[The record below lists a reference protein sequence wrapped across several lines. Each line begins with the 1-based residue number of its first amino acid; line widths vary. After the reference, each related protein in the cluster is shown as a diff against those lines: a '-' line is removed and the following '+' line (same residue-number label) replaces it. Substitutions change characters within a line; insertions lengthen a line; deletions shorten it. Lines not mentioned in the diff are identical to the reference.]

1 VHAGNRQPLFRLKLL
16 ILFFHR
22 NTLYESGCCTSHLKT
37 AFAMVPALLFAK
49 AATAR
54 YPVMNMIADD
64 LVQKY
69 QQASCE
75 QLWEKRAAKQGHL
88 KSQR

>member
-1 VHAGNRQPLFRLKLL
+1 
-16 ILFFHR
+16 
-22 NTLYESGCCTSHLKT
+22 
-37 AFAMVPALLFAK
+37 MVPALLFAK